1 MFLSEVI
8 SPIKLNL
15 NLHIIGVNNMG
26 YHLLQGVSFFAD
38 YGDIIQVSVNNT
50 KEDDLSIH
58 GRYSSFL
65 THDDTH
71 NNLIIKAINALRAY
85 KDFPYVTVILEKK
98 IPLQAGYGGGSSN
111 AATILKCLNH
121 VFNLG
126 LSYTDLFDI
135 GRTLG
140 ADVPMCLYG
149 KPCFVQ
155 NIGDYITP
163 LEYQNKTYAC
173 LLFKPD
179 SIMASTEHIFKQLI
193 KKNNPAMPITNTLI
207 DDAIKYGRN
216 DLWQSIILLYP
227 KLQDYLNALNF
238 TNPIK
243 ATMSGSGSGLFSLYD
258 NDDAMN
264 KAYEQIKNQFPTDF
278 LEKTHIRV

>member
-26 YHLLQGVSFFAD
+26 YHLLQGVSVFAD
-38 YGDIIQVSVNNT
+38 YGDIIQIVANDT
-50 KEDDLSIH
+50 QDDNLIIH
-58 GRYSSFL
+58 GRYSSAL
-65 THDDTH
+65 NLDDKQ
-71 NNLIIKAINALRAY
+71 NNLIVKAIKTLRIYAN
-85 KDFPYVTVILEKK
+85 FSPVTVTLEKK

-111 AATILKCLNH
+111 AATVLKCLNH
-121 VFNLG
+121 FFDLG
-126 LSYTDLFDI
+126 LSYNKLLDI

-140 ADVPMCLYG
+140 ADVPMCIYAN
-149 KPCFVQ
+149 PCFVQ
-155 NIGDYITP
+155 NIGDEIMP
-163 LEYQNKTYAC
+163 LAYQSKTYSC
-173 LLFKPD
+173 LLLKPD
-179 SIMASTEHIFKQLI
+179 FIMASTEQIFKQLI